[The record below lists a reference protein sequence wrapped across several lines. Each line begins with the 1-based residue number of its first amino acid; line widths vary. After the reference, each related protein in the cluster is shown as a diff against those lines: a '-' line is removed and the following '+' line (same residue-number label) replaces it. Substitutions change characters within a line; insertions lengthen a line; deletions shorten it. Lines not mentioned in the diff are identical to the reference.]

1 MTARRARVAAVAGV
15 SLAAALGGVLLLTR
29 PPPPATVSARATE
42 EAPAARVAGE
52 PPPAVDDDHAYA
64 PGSPGAVAERFLR
77 AFWRAHY
84 ADAASLATGE
94 TLARCRRDER
104 AGAELPPE
112 HAEIFRRVRVFRE
125 ASRYRLERVTVTELP
140 TASDGRA
147 RRLVQGEAHATGPS
161 PDDARMV
168 ESRRGQRLVL
178 VLVDGAWRVAEWT
191 ATAST
196 GAAAPDAGGAR

>member
-1 MTARRARVAAVAGV
+1 MAMAGV
-15 SLAAALGGVLLLTR
+15 SLVAALGAVLVLTR
-29 PPPPATVSARATE
+29 PQGPATVAERARE

-52 PPPAVDDDHAYA
+52 PPPAVDDEHAYA

-84 ADAASLATGE
+84 VDAAALATGE
-94 TLARCRRDER
+94 TLARCQRDQR

-112 HAEIFRRVRVFRE
+112 HAELYRRVRVFRE

-140 TASDGRA
+140 PTSDGLA
-147 RRLVQGEAHATGPS
+147 RKLVLGEAHATGPS

-178 VLVDGAWRVAEWT
+178 VLVDGAWKVAEWT
-191 ATAST
+191 ATANT
-196 GAAAPDAGGAR
+196 PAPDAGGAR

>member
-1 MTARRARVAAVAGV
+1 MSPKRARVMAVAAL
-15 SLAAALGGVLLLTR
+15 SLLATLAVILVLTR
-29 PPPPATVSARATE
+29 PPPPTAAAERAPE
-42 EAPAARVAGE
+42 EAPATRVAGE

-77 AFWRAHY
+77 SFWRAHY
-84 ADAASLATGE
+84 SDAAALATGD
-94 TLARCRRDER
+94 TLARCQRDQR

-112 HAEIFRRVRVFRE
+112 HAALFRRVRVFRE

-140 TASDGRA
+140 PASDGRA
-147 RRLVQGEAHATGPS
+147 RRLVLGEAHATGPS

-178 VLVDGAWRVAEWT
+178 VLVDGAWKVAEWT
-191 ATAST
+191 AIAS
-196 GAAAPDAGGAR
+196 GPAPDAGGAR

>member
-1 MTARRARVAAVAGV
+1 MSEKRTRVMAMAGV
-15 SLAAALGGVLLLTR
+15 SLVTALGAVLVLTR
-29 PPPPATVSARATE
+29 PQAPATVAERAHQ

-52 PPPAVDDDHAYA
+52 PPPAVDDEHAYA

-84 ADAASLATGE
+84 VDAAALATGE
-94 TLARCRRDER
+94 TLARCQRDQR

-112 HAEIFRRVRVFRE
+112 HAELYRRVRVFRE

-140 TASDGRA
+140 PTSDGLA
-147 RRLVQGEAHATGPS
+147 RRLVLGEAHATGPS
-161 PDDARMV
+161 PDDTRMV

-178 VLVDGAWRVAEWT
+178 VLVDGAWKVAEWT
-191 ATAST
+191 ATANT
-196 GAAAPDAGGAR
+196 PAPDAGGAR

>member
-1 MTARRARVAAVAGV
+1 MAMAGV
-15 SLAAALGGVLLLTR
+15 SLVAALGAVLVLTR
-29 PPPPATVSARATE
+29 PQAPATVTE
-42 EAPAARVAGE
+42 PSHGEAPAARVAGE
-52 PPPAVDDDHAYA
+52 PPPAVDDEHAYA

-84 ADAASLATGE
+84 VDAAALATGE
-94 TLARCRRDER
+94 TLARCQRDQR

-112 HAEIFRRVRVFRE
+112 HAELYRRVRVFRE

-140 TASDGRA
+140 PASDGLA
-147 RRLVQGEAHATGPS
+147 RRLVLGEAHATGPS

-178 VLVDGAWRVAEWT
+178 VLVDGAWKVAEWT
-191 ATAST
+191 ATANT
-196 GAAAPDAGGAR
+196 PAPDAGGAR